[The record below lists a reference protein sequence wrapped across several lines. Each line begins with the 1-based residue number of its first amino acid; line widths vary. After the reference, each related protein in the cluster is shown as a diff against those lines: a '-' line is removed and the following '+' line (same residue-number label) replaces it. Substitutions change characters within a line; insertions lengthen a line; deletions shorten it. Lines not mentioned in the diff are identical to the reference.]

1 VNCCVFY
8 LAIALSQR
16 QCGVDFSQEKYAC
29 FVKNI
34 YSKTA

>member
-1 VNCCVFY
+1 MNCCVFY

-16 QCGVDFSQEKYAC
+16 QCGVDFSQEKSVY